1 MKIFIYYVGKP
12 RDAALNAYA
21 AEFVKRASRYGP
33 CEMREIEPAKFE
45 IPKRHPGARRIYLD
59 PAGKTLASAAF
70 AELFDDPRDLVFL
83 IGAHA
88 GLTDEQRGEAD
99 RLLSLSPM
107 TFSHELARA
116 ILAEQIFR
124 AFAIRNNHPYVR

>member
-1 MKIFIYYVGKP
+1 MKIFLYYVGKP

-21 AEFVKRASRYGP
+21 DEFIKRTSRYGP
-33 CEMREIEPAKFE
+33 CEMREIQPAKFD

-59 PAGKTLASAAF
+59 PAGVPLSSPAF
-70 AELFDDPRDLVFL
+70 AQLLDDPRDLVFL
-83 IGAHA
+83 IGAHE
-88 GLTDEQRGEAD
+88 GLTPEQRREAD
-99 RLLSLSPM
+99 KLLSLSPM

-124 AFAIRNNHPYVR
+124 AYALRNNHPYVR

>member
-1 MKIFIYYVGKP
+1 MKIFLYYAGKP

-21 AEFVKRASRYGP
+21 DEFIKRTSRYGP
-33 CEMREIEPAKFE
+33 CEMREIQPAKFD

-59 PAGKTLASAAF
+59 PAGLAMPSPVF
-70 AELFDDPRDLVFL
+70 AQLLDDPRDLVFL

-88 GLTDEQRGEAD
+88 GLTPGQRQEAHQF
-99 RLLSLSPM
+99 LSLSPL